1 LDVIKKELKNFSLV
15 QVLILF
21 NLALAGVSFIKDIF
35 LASYFGTSDI
45 ADAINLAFFL
55 PDTLGNN
62 LIGAAIAVSCIPIL
76 TKLSL
81 NEDPTLYQDTIR
93 KIGVFVI
100 LGTMFIL
107 TASVFLFKPLLQ
119 LFPLDTYENIS
130 VIFNYFL
137 VMSPLICF
145 APLWLMG
152 SSVLQSSMR
161 FIVPAITPILFN
173 LVLLVTLLWCQWH
186 SIPQSDGGIVLSYA
200 TTFGTVLCFIFTWIF
215 VIKKQKWSLF
225 RQPFNLKSDFT
236 EIRKILL
243 TFSSYACILLFTQA
257 ALVAERFIASS
268 LETGTIAALTYAY
281 RLSQFPLWVFIAAIT
296 TFILPIISFHLE
308 KNDFVSLKRDLS
320 KSLVLVI
327 GCSGLISLVFVLF
340 SEQIIKLLFLRGSFT
355 MNSVKLTSVILK
367 GYGLSIMGQS
377 LYVFCT
383 RYYIAQGKMKA
394 PLIIGLVGCCLNIVL
409 LVILVP
415 LLGAGGLG
423 IAVAISSTVS
433 GTVLLLHFIKNLL
446 NLGKKGETLIE

>member
-1 LDVIKKELKNFSLV
+1 MDAIKKKLKNFSLV

-186 SIPQSDGGIVLSYA
+186 SIPQSDGGIALSYA

-446 NLGKKGETLIE
+446 NLGQKGETLIE

>member
-21 NLALAGVSFIKDIF
+21 NLVLAGVSFLKDIV

-62 LIGAAIAVSCIPIL
+62 LIGAAIAVSSIPIL

-81 NEDPTLYQDTIR
+81 NEDSALYQDTIR
-93 KIGVFVI
+93 KIGAFVI
-100 LGTMFIL
+100 MGTLFIL
-107 TASVFLFKPLLQ
+107 TASLVLFKPLLQ
-119 LFPLDTYENIS
+119 LFPLDTHENLTTIYR
-130 VIFNYFL
+130 FFL
-137 VMSPLICF
+137 IMSPLICF

-152 SSVLQSSMR
+152 SSVLQSSRR

-173 LVLLVTLLWCQWH
+173 VVLLVTLLWCQWQG
-186 SIPQSDGGIVLSYA
+186 IPQLDGGTAFSYA
-200 TTFGTVLCFIFTWIF
+200 TTFGTVLCVIFTWIF
-215 VIKKQKWSLF
+215 IIKKQKWSFFL
-225 RQPFNLKSDFT
+225 QSVNLKSDLT
-236 EIRKILL
+236 EIKKVLL
-243 TFSSYACILLFTQA
+243 IFSSYACILLFTQA
-257 ALVAERFIASS
+257 GLLAERFFASS
-268 LETGTIAALTYAY
+268 LETGAIAALTYAY

-308 KNDFVSLKRDLS
+308 KNDLVSLKRDLV

-327 GCSGLISLVFVLF
+327 GCSGVISLVFILF
-340 SEQIIKLLFLRGSFT
+340 SEQIIKFLFMRGSFT
-355 MNSVKLTSVILK
+355 MDSVKLTSAILK

-383 RYYIAQGKMKA
+383 RYYIAQAKMKA
-394 PLIIGLVGCCLNIVL
+394 PLIIGLVGCSLNIAL

-415 LLGAGGLG
+415 WLGAEGLG

-433 GTVLLLHFIKNLL
+433 GILLLIHFIKNLIDI
-446 NLGKKGETLIE
+446 GKKGETSFE